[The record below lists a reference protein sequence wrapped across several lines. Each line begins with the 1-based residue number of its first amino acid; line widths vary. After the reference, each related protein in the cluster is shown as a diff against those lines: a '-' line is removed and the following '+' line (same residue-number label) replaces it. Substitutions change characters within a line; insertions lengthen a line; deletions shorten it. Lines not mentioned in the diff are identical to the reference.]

1 MSRTP
6 SRPRADRPA
15 VEDSLRHSLW
25 DGVYYS
31 AMIGSA
37 ESYFSA
43 FAVFLKAS
51 TTQVAMLASLPPLL
65 ASFMQIA
72 SAWAGRWLGRRRG
85 IIVSGALVQA
95 GVLLPLAVLPLVF
108 PDWSLPILIV
118 CAVVYFAGPNL
129 GSPQW
134 GSLMGDLVPENRR
147 GRFFALRTRWSSF
160 ANFSALIAAGLVL
173 EAFDALAS
181 AYFGFLIIFVSAAVL
196 RLASAWHLHRMDDP
210 PGHVAAVE
218 SPWHRE
224 VWQGLRSTDL
234 LPFTLF
240 VAAMQFAV
248 AIASPF
254 FALYQLRDLHF
265 SYVAFMFS
273 TAMSVSVQFLTLAR
287 WGRLSDLFGNRLIL
301 VTTGFIIPWLPA
313 LWLVSTSYP
322 YILAVQALSGLAWAG
337 FTLSSTN
344 RVYELTPRELRATL
358 MALHNVLIAIAIFVG
373 AAVGAWIGTHF
384 PTALQLFDTEF
395 SWLTPLYAA
404 FAVSTLARLIVAL
417 NFLPKLKELRR
428 VRPMSRRGLIFRV
441 TRVYP
446 VSGMI
451 FEVVGRRR
459 EGDNLPDGEANE
471 DS

>member
-196 RLASAWHLHRMDDP
+196 
-210 PGHVAAVE
+210 
-218 SPWHRE
+218 
-224 VWQGLRSTDL
+224 
-234 LPFTLF
+234 
-240 VAAMQFAV
+240 
-248 AIASPF
+248 
-254 FALYQLRDLHF
+254 
-265 SYVAFMFS
+265 
-273 TAMSVSVQFLTLAR
+273 
-287 WGRLSDLFGNRLIL
+287 
-301 VTTGFIIPWLPA
+301 
-313 LWLVSTSYP
+313 
-322 YILAVQALSGLAWAG
+322 
-337 FTLSSTN
+337 
-344 RVYELTPRELRATL
+344 
-358 MALHNVLIAIAIFVG
+358 
-373 AAVGAWIGTHF
+373 
-384 PTALQLFDTEF
+384 
-395 SWLTPLYAA
+395 
-404 FAVSTLARLIVAL
+404 
-417 NFLPKLKELRR
+417 
-428 VRPMSRRGLIFRV
+428 
-441 TRVYP
+441 
-446 VSGMI
+446 
-451 FEVVGRRR
+451 
-459 EGDNLPDGEANE
+459 
-471 DS
+471 